1 MMTSEDRE
9 TVRHE
14 VATDLRRL
22 ANVLDEMGDDMPLN
36 RNRVQVR
43 YVVIEGDHAK
53 AREHFE
59 AINAALTVL
68 TRDLVDFGIGSHEH
82 HAEHYDDGVVHHT
95 STLHM
100 GYGRVSYQALWID
113 RSEEVVDNA

>member
-53 AREHFE
+53 
-59 AINAALTVL
+59 
-68 TRDLVDFGIGSHEH
+68 
-82 HAEHYDDGVVHHT
+82 HYDDGVVHHT